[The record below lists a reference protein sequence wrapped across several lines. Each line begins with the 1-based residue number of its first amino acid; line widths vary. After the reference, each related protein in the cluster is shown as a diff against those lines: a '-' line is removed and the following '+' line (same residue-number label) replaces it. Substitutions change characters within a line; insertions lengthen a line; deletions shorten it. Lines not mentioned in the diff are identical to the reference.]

1 MTVETHVRQA
11 LDRVRDE
18 QAVVTEKQ
26 TAYGRFVRE
35 IEQLSVDTPSGTQAT
50 RQATA
55 GQQTT
60 AGSVA
65 TMQSSGTG
73 GSDRC
78 ERVREQFATTVRPH
92 STADVDDGE
101 TLLEAIAAELSEQ
114 VAVALAPQNAT
125 VGFTAGI
132 KNGVLSEVTQRRS
145 ELRAMERALD
155 REAESLVEA
164 TDTLDDV
171 LGWIVE
177 VNETPLTELGFE
189 ALRAR
194 HDRLDEFREEC
205 ATVARD
211 RQSVL
216 RATTTGDGEAGIAHQ
231 DLAACLY
238 DAFPVAYP
246 ILSTV
251 ARVIEVCDRC
261 QRAIR
266 AHLVRRV

>member
-1 MTVETHVRQA
+1 MTVETHVEAA

-18 QAVVTEKQ
+18 RAVVTEKQ
-26 TAYGRFVRE
+26 TAYGQFVRE
-35 IEQLSVDTPSGTQAT
+35 IEQLSVDTPSSTQAT
-50 RQATA
+50 RQ
-55 GQQTT
+55 TT
-60 AGSVA
+60 AGSIA
-65 TMQSSGTG
+65 TMQAGGAGGVG

-78 ERVREQFATTVRPH
+78 EEVREEFAATVRPH

-114 VAVALAPQNAT
+114 VAMALAPRNAT
-125 VGFTAGI
+125 VGFTAGL
-132 KNGVLSEVTQRRS
+132 KNGVLSEITQRRS
-145 ELRAMERALD
+145 ELRAMAGALD
-155 REAESLVEA
+155 REAESLDEA
-164 TDTLDDV
+164 KGVLDDV

-177 VNETPLTELGFE
+177 ANETPLTELGFDE
-189 ALRAR
+189 LRSR
-194 HDRLDEFREEC
+194 HDRLAEFRDRC
-205 ATVARD
+205 DGLARD

-231 DLAACLY
+231 ELVACLY

-261 QRAIR
+261 QQAIR
-266 AHLVRRV
+266 THLVRRV